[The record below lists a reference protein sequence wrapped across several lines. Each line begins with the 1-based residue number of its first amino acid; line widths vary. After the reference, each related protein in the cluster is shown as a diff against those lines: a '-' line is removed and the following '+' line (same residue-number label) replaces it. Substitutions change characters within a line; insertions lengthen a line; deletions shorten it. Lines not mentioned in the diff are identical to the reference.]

1 MLRQIRQILKEKSDI
16 NTQTLLMHIYSHL
29 TDGKKP
35 RRLVNSQLSIMKNRY
50 GSRTEELIAHN
61 QTIDN
66 LIESHQQP
74 PNYPLINT
82 QGLPPYTLTIDGIHA
97 LSGNPKKTLEHLP
110 SLTHTQPWMDLWV
123 RKKQSHLFSQKLT
136 SDLLDP
142 KHPHCLL
149 IAKSMLKAQNVRSF
163 MSPYIKPLISK
174 N

>member
-74 PNYPLINT
+74 LNQHPRVA
-82 QGLPPYTLTIDGIHA
+82 TIY
-97 LSGNPKKTLEHLP
+97 
-110 SLTHTQPWMDLWV
+110 
-123 RKKQSHLFSQKLT
+123 
-136 SDLLDP
+136 LD
-142 KHPHCLL
+142 
-149 IAKSMLKAQNVRSF
+149 
-163 MSPYIKPLISK
+163 Y
-174 N
+174 